1 MSRAGASRTGT
12 AGAAARPEDAKRS
25 KWRAAARLLGLLR
38 PLKWRMAGVIAAT
51 CAFVTLNV
59 AAPKVLGDATDV
71 VVAGFTGGSLNEQE
85 LAGRLLAVSAMYVGA
100 SLFSWIQGALTAT
113 AVQRVS
119 YGLRGSV
126 EKKLHLLPS
135 SHFEEQRRGEVLS
148 RATNDVD
155 NISQA
160 LNQLLNQLIMSV
172 LMLTAA
178 LAMMLWLSPLL
189 ALIAVLSV
197 PVSTVITVMVAR
209 HSQAHFTQQWTSTG
223 AMHAQL
229 EELFTGHEVVKAFG
243 RQEAS
248 AATFRDCNDQLTRS
262 SARAQYL
269 SGIVQPLM
277 VFVANLNYVA
287 VAVVGALQ
295 VTAGAMT
302 IGGIQA
308 FIQFSRLFSQPM
320 GQIGGMLTLLQS
332 CLASAERVF
341 DLLDAPEIP
350 PDTAVQVSAV
360 QDSTVQD
367 SAVPNSPVQ
376 GGSANGAGKHRGP
389 GAPGRIHVRR
399 KPPAQG
405 KSSNGRKAA
414 HVPFNP
420 DKVAG
425 SVTFE
430 HVGFSYSPGTPVVKD
445 LSFTVE
451 PGQTVAIVGHTG
463 AGKTTVVNLLMRFY
477 ELDSGRILVDS
488 TDIAGIPRDELRST
502 FGTVMQDA
510 WLFTGS
516 IRENIEYGR
525 PGATDVEIVE
535 AARAS
540 HVDHFVRSLPAGY
553 ATMLGN
559 DGDSLSRG
567 QRQLV
572 SIARAQ
578 LAGRSIL
585 VLDEATSSV
594 DSRTEVQIRHA
605 MERLR
610 QGHTS
615 FVIAHRLSTVRDA
628 DLILVMDHGRIV
640 EHGTHQ
646 QLMARSG
653 LYTDLYEAQ
662 FAGREQVTAVRE
674 PEL

>member
-1 MSRAGASRTGT
+1 
-12 AGAAARPEDAKRS
+12 
-25 KWRAAARLLGLLR
+25 
-38 PLKWRMAGVIAAT
+38 
-51 CAFVTLNV
+51 
-59 AAPKVLGDATDV
+59 
-71 VVAGFTGGSLNEQE
+71 
-85 LAGRLLAVSAMYVGA
+85 
-100 SLFSWIQGALTAT
+100 
-113 AVQRVS
+113 
-119 YGLRGSV
+119 
-126 EKKLHLLPS
+126 
-135 SHFEEQRRGEVLS
+135 
-148 RATNDVD
+148 
-155 NISQA
+155 
-160 LNQLLNQLIMSV
+160 
-172 LMLTAA
+172 
-178 LAMMLWLSPLL
+178 
-189 ALIAVLSV
+189 
-197 PVSTVITVMVAR
+197 
-209 HSQAHFTQQWTSTG
+209 
-223 AMHAQL
+223 
-229 EELFTGHEVVKAFG
+229 
-243 RQEAS
+243 
-248 AATFRDCNDQLTRS
+248 
-262 SARAQYL
+262 
-269 SGIVQPLM
+269 
-277 VFVANLNYVA
+277 
-287 VAVVGALQ
+287 
-295 VTAGAMT
+295 
-302 IGGIQA
+302 
-308 FIQFSRLFSQPM
+308 
-320 GQIGGMLTLLQS
+320 
-332 CLASAERVF
+332 
-341 DLLDAPEIP
+341 
-350 PDTAVQVSAV
+350 
-360 QDSTVQD
+360 
-367 SAVPNSPVQ
+367 
-376 GGSANGAGKHRGP
+376 
-389 GAPGRIHVRR
+389 
-399 KPPAQG
+399 
-405 KSSNGRKAA
+405 
-414 HVPFNP
+414 
-420 DKVAG
+420 
-425 SVTFE
+425 
-430 HVGFSYSPGTPVVKD
+430 VVKD

-525 PGATDVEIVE
+525 PGATDAEIVE

-540 HVDHFVRSLPAGY
+540 HVDHFVRSLPGGY

-610 QGHTS
+610 RGHTS